1 MSIAVFFN
9 FMIRSLR
16 EEKCRKFVEEGQP
29 GHKLQA
35 DYDNIVNCLSFPQE
49 IMDGELGDILRM
61 VEPPVTSPE
70 ESHHEDDDEKH
81 KKPKK
86 MTPEQKFI
94 REIYADG
101 MYYLTPTFIKTI
113 LYLRK
118 LNRNFSIVF
127 RTFGTD
133 TDNLI

>member
-1 MSIAVFFN
+1 
-9 FMIRSLR
+9 
-16 EEKCRKFVEEGQP
+16 
-29 GHKLQA
+29 
-35 DYDNIVNCLSFPQE
+35 
-49 IMDGELGDILRM
+49 MDGELGDILRM

-118 LNRNFSIVF
+118 LNRDFSIVF